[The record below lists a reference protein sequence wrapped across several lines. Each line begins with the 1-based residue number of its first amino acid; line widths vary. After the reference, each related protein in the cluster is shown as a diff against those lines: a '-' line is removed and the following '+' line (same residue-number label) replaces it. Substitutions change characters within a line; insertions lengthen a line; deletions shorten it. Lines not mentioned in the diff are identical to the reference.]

1 MQSAS
6 GTEHLVRVT
15 MNRLQL
21 CQWSLDSLV
30 AGGLLGLGEPLH
42 CALPC
47 SALEIFLPPP
57 PLPPW
62 CCAGAAGAGGGPHAG
77 DGGGLGRWHFSS
89 VRLYNHFR
97 GSAEGNYRC
106 DPCAKF
112 FKNVSSWRQ
121 HQYYQ
126 HRSHRRFPC
135 EYCGK
140 SFTTKWY
147 QGQHIQ
153 NVHRPQQNKGG
164 PGGAQQE

>member
-1 MQSAS
+1 MAW
-6 GTEHLVRVT
+6 
-15 MNRLQL
+15 LQ
-21 CQWSLDSLV
+21 
-30 AGGLLGLGEPLH
+30 
-42 CALPC
+42 
-47 SALEIFLPPP
+47 
-57 PLPPW
+57 
-62 CCAGAAGAGGGPHAG
+62 G
-77 DGGGLGRWHFSS
+77 DGSGGSAGLGRWHFSS

-153 NVHRPQQNKGG
+153 NVHRNECKRQ
-164 PGGAQQE
+164 

>member
-1 MQSAS
+1 MSMAIEFARS
-6 GTEHLVRVT
+6 GWALE
-15 MNRLQL
+15 
-21 CQWSLDSLV
+21 
-30 AGGLLGLGEPLH
+30 GGQQH

-47 SALEIFLPPP
+47 SALEIFLCPSSPSPLSLSP
-57 PLPPW
+57 PLHGRA
-62 CCAGAAGAGGGPHAG
+62 AGAAAGAAHAG

-97 GSAEGNYRC
+97 GSVEGNYRC

-164 PGGAQQE
+164 AEGAQE

>member
-1 MQSAS
+1 MCHRDIKCHGKAAPFF
-6 GTEHLVRVT
+6 
-15 MNRLQL
+15 
-21 CQWSLDSLV
+21 SL
-30 AGGLLGLGEPLH
+30 
-42 CALPC
+42 
-47 SALEIFLPPP
+47 
-57 PLPPW
+57 PLPRFCFFSW
-62 CCAGAAGAGGGPHAG
+62 LCADAGVQG
-77 DGGGLGRWHFSS
+77 DSSGGLGRWHFSS

-153 NVHRPQQNKGG
+153 NVHRSENKG
-164 PGGAQQE
+164 Q